1 MKPRTLS
8 DPVFER
14 CYVEA
19 STIMAYPMN
28 LLIVAEESLGYGN
41 EHLTMTLIAE
51 ARQQL
56 LARTIEVLGRAE
68 ARSHDAKPADEPRP
82 RRLN

>member
-14 CYVEA
+14 CCVEA
-19 STIMAYPMN
+19 STLMAYPMN
-28 LLIVAEESLGYGN
+28 LLVEAEASLGYGN
-41 EHLTMTLIAE
+41 EHLTRTLIAE

-68 ARSHDAKPADEPRP
+68 VRIHDAKMARP
-82 RRLN
+82 SRLN